1 MPSSNKFAALALAV
15 ASLSSCHGVLSA
27 GATPSSTNSDPAAT
41 SNSGQSNP
49 TNTTRPSDV
58 KGG

>member
-1 MPSSNKFAALALAV
+1 MQSSIKLAALGLAV
-15 ASLSSCHGVLSA
+15 AALSSCQGVPPA
-27 GATPSSTNSDPAAT
+27 GAAPSSTNSDPAR